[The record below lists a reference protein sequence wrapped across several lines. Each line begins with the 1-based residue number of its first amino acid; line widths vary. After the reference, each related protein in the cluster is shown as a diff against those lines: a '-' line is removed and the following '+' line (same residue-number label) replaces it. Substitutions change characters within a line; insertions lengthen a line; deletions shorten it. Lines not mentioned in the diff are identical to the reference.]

1 MLDLFTIF
9 SKGGIVLWCF
19 QSTNQIFTSSVN
31 ALIRNVIL
39 QERTGVNTFDHN
51 GLSLQY
57 KLDNEFDL
65 VFVVAYQ
72 KILQLS
78 YVDKFLNDIH
88 LEFRD
93 KYKNELTDGK
103 YFLEYDFVDTYNDTL
118 QAAEE
123 WSKLQSKLPK
133 QMRTF
138 EESVKSKK
146 TVASM
151 IERKGEEKLVKTAKK
166 KEVNFRDEGIIIIPR
181 NKKVASPLPPFS
193 PKSQEN
199 GLIDEE
205 TLVANRAK
213 LAKKLQKKKPETK

>member
-1 MLDLFTIF
+1 MF
-9 SKGGIVLWCF
+9 
-19 QSTNQIFTSSVN
+19 
-31 ALIRNVIL
+31 
-39 QERTGVNTFDHN
+39 QERTGISVFDHD

-93 KYKNELTDGK
+93 KYKNELADGK
-103 YFLEYDFVDTYNDTL
+103 YFQDFNFLDVYNETL
-118 QAAEE
+118 KDAEG
-123 WSKLQSKLPK
+123 WSKLQAQQPK

-138 EESVKSKK
+138 EESFKSKK

-151 IERKGEEKLVKTAKK
+151 IERKGDDKNAKNLK
-166 KEVNFRDEGIIIIPR
+166 KNKEVNHIVEGNIFM
-181 NKKVASPLPPFS
+181 VLFQLLFFLS
-193 PKSQEN
+193 E
-199 GLIDEE
+199 GL
-205 TLVANRAK
+205 N
-213 LAKKLQKKKPETK
+213 

>member
-1 MLDLFTIF
+1 MH
-9 SKGGIVLWCF
+9 
-19 QSTNQIFTSSVN
+19 
-31 ALIRNVIL
+31 
-39 QERTGVNTFDHN
+39 TFDHN

-78 YVDKFLNDIH
+78 YIDKFLNDIH

-103 YFLEYDFVDTYNDTL
+103 HCQEYDFADCYNATL
-118 QAAEE
+118 KSAEM
-123 WSKLQSKLPK
+123 WSKKQATIPK

-138 EESVKSKK
+138 DESAKSKK

-151 IERKGEEKLVKTAKK
+151 IERKGEEKPEKPVKK
-166 KEVNFRDEGIIIIPR
+166 KEVNFADEKNISAP
-181 NKKVASPLPPFS
+181 SS
-193 PKSQEN
+193 PKPQQN
-199 GLIDEE
+199 GLDEE
-205 TLVANRAK
+205 TLAANRAK
-213 LAKKLQKKKPETK
+213 FAQKMSKKKTDNK